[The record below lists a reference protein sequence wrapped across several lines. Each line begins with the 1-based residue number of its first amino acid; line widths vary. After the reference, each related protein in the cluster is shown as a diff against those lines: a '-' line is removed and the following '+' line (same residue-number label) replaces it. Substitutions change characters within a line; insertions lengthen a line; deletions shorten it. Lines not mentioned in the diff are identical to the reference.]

1 MNRYIFII
9 LLISLF
15 FLDSCESPK
24 NGQNNSPSFNKKNI
38 TKNQNTLFIESYL
51 RDPRVQN
58 NITSSRKFEID
69 CKEDTLKVE
78 SGIEYSSF
86 RRIYHKCEYQSSD
99 KLSALIKS
107 STYQTDSTWPFGT
120 NGFGIYLFE
129 IMNKDFPLKDSLQVG
144 SSLKGFEKVFE
155 SFQKNG
161 NQYRYEFKDHDYFKS
176 ELILEVTKDSVQK
189 ITISNS
195 YNYE

>member
-1 MNRYIFII
+1 
-9 LLISLF
+9 
-15 FLDSCESPK
+15 
-24 NGQNNSPSFNKKNI
+24 
-38 TKNQNTLFIESYL
+38 
-51 RDPRVQN
+51 
-58 NITSSRKFEID
+58 
-69 CKEDTLKVE
+69 
-78 SGIEYSSF
+78 
-86 RRIYHKCEYQSSD
+86 
-99 KLSALIKS
+99 
-107 STYQTDSTWPFGT
+107 
-120 NGFGIYLFE
+120 
-129 IMNKDFPLKDSLQVG
+129 MNKDFPLKDSLQVG